1 MSSAARALMRLS
13 LVLAIAVSS
22 LAQTP
27 ADRER
32 ARVQNR
38 LGWESMRLEHW
49 AEAAEAFRRAIDI
62 DATFEYAYY
71 GLGRAQLALKQ
82 YVDAIATLEKCRGLY
97 RAQAGRQFSNAQ
109 EAQRY
114 RRDRVLEI
122 DEQIRLLQ
130 TGPQTA
136 QTQDLIRQFQNVRR
150 DLQDRIDRGNN
161 MTIENTVPPFVLLS
175 LGSAYFRAGR
185 MDDAEREYKATVAA
199 DPKSG
204 EAYSN
209 LAVVYLETNRITEA
223 EQALESARNTGFRV
237 NPQLE
242 QAIKKR
248 RPRG

>member
-1 MSSAARALMRLS
+1 
-13 LVLAIAVSS
+13 
-22 LAQTP
+22 LAQTA
-27 ADRER
+27 ADRQR

-38 LGWESMRLEHW
+38 LGWESMRVEHW

-82 YVDAIATLEKCRGLY
+82 YLEAIATLEKCRGLY

-114 RRDRVLEI
+114 RRDRVIEI

-130 TGPQTA
+130 TGPQSA
-136 QTQDLIRQFQNVRR
+136 QTQDLIRQFQNLRR
-150 DLQDRIDRGNN
+150 DLQDRIDRGNSI
-161 MTIENTVPPFVLLS
+161 TIENTVPAFVSLS

-185 MDDAEREYKATVAA
+185 LDDAEREYKATVAA

-204 EAYSN
+204 EAFSN
-209 LAVVYLETNRITEA
+209 LAVVYLETNRIAEA
-223 EQALESARNTGFRV
+223 EQALDSARNTGLRV

-248 RPRG
+248 RPRR